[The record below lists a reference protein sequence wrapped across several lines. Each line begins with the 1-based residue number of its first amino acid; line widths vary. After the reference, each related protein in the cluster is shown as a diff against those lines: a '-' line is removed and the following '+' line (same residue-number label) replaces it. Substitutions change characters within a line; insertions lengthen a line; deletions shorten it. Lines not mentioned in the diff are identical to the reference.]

1 MPQHWVWI
9 LLIHFP
15 ISNIILQFCSD
26 FCAAFAIENASSIC
40 VCIRAA
46 YHMSICVYG
55 SAAWAARDHRC
66 VGTEDGVRCTHLW
79 HNRRRL
85 HTPCGPPRESDGEAS
100 TWYSSTWHTVP
111 SDDDVW
117 YSLLS
122 AISTKNVY
130 ELSSHWHTVSI
141 GWYVILC
148 VGASLCVWDFL
159 FSFFFCSFSFLSVLL
174 FNREQRFMRTT
185 TIWLE
190 MLWLRVSDGT
200 MWRAE
205 HTGCWYRCYCCLSFP
220 SHRVDRDFSSY
231 AIFRWHTVGMRQTRT
246 ARSVD
251 SGIPAK
257 RKKLKKKQQQKS
269 RHIEWWGEVGKLT
282 IRTTTTSIFKQNR
295 IFNGETKAC
304 S

>member
-1 MPQHWVWI
+1 MPQHCVWI

-55 SAAWAARDHRC
+55 YAAWAARDHRC

-100 TWYSSTWHTVP
+100 TWYFSTWHTVP

-130 ELSSHWHTVSI
+130 RMNELSSHWHTVSI

-159 FSFFFCSFSFLSVLL
+159 FSFFFLFVFLPLRAPFQS
-174 FNREQRFMRTT
+174 RTT
-185 TIWLE
+185 LHAYYHDLARNVVAPCE
-190 MLWLRVSDGT
+190 RRHHVAR
-200 MWRAE
+200 RA
-205 HTGCWYRCYCCLSFP
+205 HRLLISLLLLPVFPFAPGRPWFFYLCHLSMAYSRNAANTNCKICW
-220 SHRVDRDFSSY
+220 
-231 AIFRWHTVGMRQTRT
+231 
-246 ARSVD
+246 
-251 SGIPAK
+251 
-257 RKKLKKKQQQKS
+257 
-269 RHIEWWGEVGKLT
+269 
-282 IRTTTTSIFKQNR
+282 
-295 IFNGETKAC
+295 
-304 S
+304 